1 MLEEIYSGCE
11 TKMNS
16 SIEHMQ
22 REFKTLRTGKVTTN
36 VLDHVK
42 IDYYGTPTPLDQVG
56 SVIATDA
63 TTIVINPWEKNLL
76 KDIETAIQS
85 ANIGVNPNNDGDQ
98 IKLFFPPM
106 TVEQRQE
113 AVKQMKGMGEDAKI
127 SIRNDRKHSND
138 KIKKLEKDKEITVDE
153 SKTAQDTIQKTTDK
167 YSISIEK
174 ILVLWYNIFVVIFY
188 GFVYGLF
195 VFCFACWACFFVC
208 IF

>member
-1 MLEEIYSGCE
+1 MLNEIFQTCE
-11 TKMNS
+11 KKMQG

-22 REFKTLRTGKVTTN
+22 RDFKTLRTGKVLVS
-36 VLDHVK
+36 VLDNVK

-76 KDIETAIQS
+76 GDIETAIAA

-113 AVKQMKGMGEDAKI
+113 SVKQMKSMGETAKV
-127 SIRNDRKHSND
+127 SVRNDRRDAND
-138 KIKKLEKDKEITVDE
+138 KIKKLEKEKEITQDE
-153 SKTAQDTIQKTTDK
+153 SKSAQDNIQKLTDK
-167 YSISIEK
+167 YISQIDTILKEK
-174 ILVLWYNIFVVIFY
+174 EAEILKV
-188 GFVYGLF
+188 
-195 VFCFACWACFFVC
+195 
-208 IF
+208 

>member
-1 MLEEIYSGCE
+1 MLNEIFNACE
-11 TKMNS
+11 TKMKS
-16 SIEHMQ
+16 SIEHML
-22 REFKTLRTGKVTTN
+22 RDFKTLRTGKVTTA
-36 VLDHVK
+36 VLDNVK
-42 IDYYGTPTPLDQVG
+42 IDYYGTLTALTQVG

-138 KIKKLEKDKEITVDE
+138 KIKKLEKDKEITQDE
-153 SKTAQDTIQKTTDK
+153 SKSAQENIQKITDK
-167 YSISIEK
+167 YISQIESILKEK
-174 ILVLWYNIFVVIFY
+174 EAEILKV
-188 GFVYGLF
+188 
-195 VFCFACWACFFVC
+195 
-208 IF
+208 